1 MIKAILF
8 DLDGTLLD
16 RDRSVKEFVEN
27 QYDRLISPSK
37 PVSKGVYVSRFLEL
51 DNRGYVWKDRV
62 YEQLVHEYH
71 MTEITSE
78 SLLQDYLNHFKDWC
92 IAFPH
97 MLDMLQS
104 LREKQLLLGIISN
117 GRGRFQMDAICG
129 LGIREFFDVILL
141 SEWEGIKKPDLH
153 IFLRAANRLGV
164 SPHECVFVG
173 DHPLND
179 VRAAQKAGMKTI
191 WKRDANWQ
199 EPEAGIFINDLV
211 EIPLLVEKLRGNEAG
226 DVV

>member
-16 RDRSVKEFVEN
+16 RDRSVKEFVEY

-97 MLDMLQS
+97 MLNMLQS

-117 GRGRFQMDAICG
+117 GY
-129 LGIREFFDVILL
+129 
-141 SEWEGIKKPDLH
+141 DL
-153 IFLRAANRLGV
+153 R
-164 SPHECVFVG
+164 
-173 DHPLND
+173 
-179 VRAAQKAGMKTI
+179 VRY
-191 WKRDANWQ
+191 
-199 EPEAGIFINDLV
+199 
-211 EIPLLVEKLRGNEAG
+211 
-226 DVV
+226 